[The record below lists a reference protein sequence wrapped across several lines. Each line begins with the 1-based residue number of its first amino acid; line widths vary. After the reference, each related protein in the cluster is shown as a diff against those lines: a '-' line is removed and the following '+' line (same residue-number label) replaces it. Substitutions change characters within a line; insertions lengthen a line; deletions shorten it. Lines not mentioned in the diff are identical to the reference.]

1 MKNFVGEKRYQGEC
15 IATAQTAGS
24 AAVPD
29 SLRKCGNPIGR
40 LVQRIELKNPNVA
53 ADDCAVAE

>member
-29 SLRKCGNPIGR
+29 SLRKCGNPIG
-40 LVQRIELKNPNVA
+40 IELKNPNVA